1 LKEGVYNNTL
11 NNRNFYQLIN
21 ELSNHRITQASIDF
35 FHDLRNLYNSLKHDP
50 NFTTYILNCINV
62 LKNSLKSLN
71 EIELQNIGNI
81 HGIYSQQKSRIV
93 WIAGWDDYIGGMTEM
108 GIFLPDYELDFPVG
122 IEHFNIDWKGWDEIK
137 DTFVPTGELELGKEF
152 ISERAYNMW
161 KAQSDFLGAGR
172 FKGDIAQLIKVISN
186 HINSE
191 KEEQLLEGLKR
202 KNDSSSVR
210 AAIVFSLHDSFVDNT
225 WSSFEDLKDEIKMR
239 SSYDYGISI
248 DSKVIDK
255 YLMKLNL
262 EIGTIDRLLFESVN
276 EIKWVDETGFKK
288 EEVVLHLIEESFI
301 SINGN
306 NQIIC
311 RIK

>member
-1 LKEGVYNNTL
+1 MAKTAIASIRSLLRLAETLPSIKKKKIMRTKIQAIKQKHEDSIKDLQKILGLSHSQDDFSGFVKGIGGEVEKFLKEGVYNNTL

-122 IEHFNIDWKGWDEIK
+122 
-137 DTFVPTGELELGKEF
+137 
-152 ISERAYNMW
+152 M
-161 KAQSDFLGAGR
+161 
-172 FKGDIAQLIKVISN
+172 
-186 HINSE
+186 
-191 KEEQLLEGLKR
+191 
-202 KNDSSSVR
+202 
-210 AAIVFSLHDSFVDNT
+210 
-225 WSSFEDLKDEIKMR
+225 
-239 SSYDYGISI
+239 
-248 DSKVIDK
+248 
-255 YLMKLNL
+255 
-262 EIGTIDRLLFESVN
+262 
-276 EIKWVDETGFKK
+276 
-288 EEVVLHLIEESFI
+288 
-301 SINGN
+301 
-306 NQIIC
+306 
-311 RIK
+311 